1 LLPGGTT
8 LQGRYLIQRVLG
20 RGGMSS
26 VYQAR
31 DLRFPNVTRLVAVKQ
46 LLNQSTDPTIRR
58 AVVENFER
66 EANLL
71 ATLDHPA
78 IPRIFDYFSEEERSF
93 LVMEFISGRDLES
106 ILAESRSLLPV
117 DQVVTWAIEICD
129 VLQFLHTHNPP
140 VIFRDVK
147 PSNVMMDDRGRV
159 RLVDFGIAKLF
170 APDRKGTMIGTEG
183 YAPPEQYRGEA
194 GPLSDIYALGA
205 TLHHLLTNRDPRIEP
220 PFTWADRPLR
230 DLNPLVPPSLEQV
243 VDQALSY
250 NPGDRFPTPAD
261 MSQVLMQVLKEI
273 HGESPEPPAAGR
285 KPSAGIAAEGSAT
298 PSPTWVFD
306 CEDEVRG
313 TPALGEGM
321 VLVGAY
327 DHNLY
332 ALDFETGSFKW
343 KYATEGGLPGRPAL
357 WEDSIFL
364 GSEDHR
370 LHALSINGGRL
381 LWIYPT
387 DKPIRSSPVIAVG
400 HIFVGSD
407 DGALHA
413 VNLATGRRAWRCEVA
428 GPVRS
433 TALVA
438 GDRVYFGCDSGDFHS
453 VTLGGESK
461 WQFRSRRAVVSS
473 AAEANGLVYFGSVD
487 YSLYALDATSGWVV
501 WRYRT
506 GKSIVSSP
514 AVAQDLVVFG
524 SADGRI
530 YALDAKSSKEK
541 WHVETDGQV
550 NASPLIHKGLVYC
563 GSVDGH
569 LYCIELASGKL
580 RWKFATEGAI
590 TGAPAA
596 GENVICFG
604 STDHRVY
611 ALPV

>member
-1 LLPGGTT
+1 
-8 LQGRYLIQRVLG
+8 
-20 RGGMSS
+20 MSS

-31 DLRFPNVTRLVAVKQ
+31 DLRFPNVSRLVAVKQ
-46 LLNQSTDPTIRR
+46 LLNQSTDATTRR

-93 LVMEFISGRDLES
+93 LVMEFISGKDLES
-106 ILAESRSLLPV
+106 ILGESKSLLPIDKV
-117 DQVVTWAIEICD
+117 IEWAIEICD
-129 VLQFLHTHNPP
+129 VLQFLHTHDPP
-140 VIFRDVK
+140 VIFRDIK
-147 PSNVMMDDRGRV
+147 PSNVMIDDHGRV

-230 DLNPLVPPSLEQV
+230 DLNPAAPESLEKV
-243 VDQALSY
+243 VDRALSY
-250 NPGDRFPTPAD
+250 NLSDRFATPAEL
-261 MSQVLMQVLKEI
+261 SHALARVLKEMR
-273 HGESPEPPAAGR
+273 GDVAEPAASGR
-285 KPSAGIAAEGSAT
+285 KPSHPAAGESEEG
-298 PSPTWVFD
+298 PSPLWVFT

-313 TPALGEGM
+313 TPALTERI

-332 ALDFETGSFKW
+332 ALDVETGQFKW

-357 WEDSIFL
+357 QEDAIFL

-370 LHALSINGGRL
+370 LHALSLNGGRL
-381 LWIYPT
+381 LWTYSA
-387 DKPIRSSPVIAVG
+387 DKPIRSSPVVAVG

-413 VNLATGRRAWRCEVA
+413 VNVATGRRAWRYEVA

-433 TALVA
+433 TALVV
-438 GDRVYFGCDSGDFHS
+438 GDRVYFGCDAGDFHS

-473 AAEANGLVYFGSVD
+473 PAEANGLVYFGSVD

-501 WRYRT
+501 WRFRT

-514 AVAQDLVVFG
+514 AVGEDLIVFG

-530 YALDAKSSKEK
+530 YAVDAKSSKEK
-541 WHVETDGQV
+541 WHVDTEGQV

-563 GSVDGH
+563 GSVDGR
-569 LYCIELASGKL
+569 LYCIELVSGKL
-580 RWKFATEGAI
+580 RWKFATGGAI
-590 TGAPAA
+590 TGAPTA

>member
-1 LLPGGTT
+1 
-8 LQGRYLIQRVLG
+8 
-20 RGGMSS
+20 MSS

-46 LLNQSTDPTIRR
+46 LLNQSTDATTRR
-58 AVVENFER
+58 AVIENFER

-93 LVMEFISGRDLES
+93 LVMEFISGKDLES
-106 ILAESRSLLPV
+106 ILVESKSLLPIDKV
-117 DQVVTWAIEICD
+117 IEWAIEICD
-129 VLQFLHTHNPP
+129 VLQFLHTHDPP
-140 VIFRDVK
+140 IIFRDIK
-147 PSNVMMDDRGRV
+147 PSNVMIDDHGRV

-170 APDRKGTMIGTEG
+170 SPDRKGTMIGTEG

-205 TLHHLLTNRDPRIEP
+205 TLHHLLTSRDPRIEP
-220 PFTWADRPLR
+220 PFTWADRPVR
-230 DLNPLVPPSLEQV
+230 DLNPAVPESLEKV
-243 VDQALSY
+243 VDRALSY
-250 NPGDRFPTPAD
+250 NLSDRFATPALV
-261 MSQVLMQVLKEI
+261 SHALAQALKEMR
-273 HGESPEPPAAGR
+273 GEVPEPAASERKPFPPAAGE
-285 KPSAGIAAEGSAT
+285 SGEG
-298 PSPTWVFD
+298 PSPLWVFA

-313 TPALGEGM
+313 TPALTEGT

-332 ALDFETGSFKW
+332 ALDAETGRFKW

-357 WEDSIFL
+357 REDSIFL

-370 LHALSINGGRL
+370 LHALSLNGGRL
-381 LWIYPT
+381 LWTYSA
-387 DKPIRSSPVIAVG
+387 DKPIRSSPVIAVS

-413 VNLATGRRAWRCEVA
+413 VNVATGRRAWRYEVA

-433 TALVA
+433 TALVV

-473 AAEANGLVYFGSVD
+473 PAEANGLVYFGYVD

-501 WRYRT
+501 WRFRT
-506 GKSIVSSP
+506 GKSIISSP
-514 AVAQDLVVFG
+514 AIAEDLIVFG

-530 YALDAKSSKEK
+530 YAVDAKSSKEK
-541 WHVETDGQV
+541 WHVDTEGQV

-563 GSVDGH
+563 GSVDGR
-569 LYCIELASGKL
+569 LYCIELVSGKL
-580 RWKFATEGAI
+580 RWKFATGGAI
-590 TGAPAA
+590 TGAPTA

>member
-1 LLPGGTT
+1 
-8 LQGRYLIQRVLG
+8 
-20 RGGMSS
+20 MSS

-31 DLRFPNVTRLVAVKQ
+31 DLRFPNVSRLVAVKQ
-46 LLNQSTDPTIRR
+46 LLNQSTDATTRR

-93 LVMEFISGRDLES
+93 LVMEFISGKDLES
-106 ILAESRSLLPV
+106 ILGESKSLLPIDKV
-117 DQVVTWAIEICD
+117 IEWAIEICD
-129 VLQFLHTHNPP
+129 VLQFLHTHDPP
-140 VIFRDVK
+140 VIFRDIK
-147 PSNVMMDDRGRV
+147 PSNVMIDDHGRV

-170 APDRKGTMIGTEG
+170 SPDRKGTMIGTEG

-230 DLNPLVPPSLEQV
+230 DLNPAVPESLEKV
-243 VDQALSY
+243 VDRALSY
-250 NPGDRFPTPAD
+250 NLSDRFATPAEL
-261 MSQVLMQVLKEI
+261 SHALAQVLKEMR
-273 HGESPEPPAAGR
+273 GDVAEPAASERKPSHPAAGE
-285 KPSAGIAAEGSAT
+285 SEEG
-298 PSPTWVFD
+298 PSPLWVFT

-313 TPALGEGM
+313 TPALTERM

-332 ALDFETGSFKW
+332 ALDAETGQFKW

-357 WEDSIFL
+357 REDSIFL

-370 LHALSINGGRL
+370 LHALSLNGGRL
-381 LWIYPT
+381 LWTYSA
-387 DKPIRSSPVIAVG
+387 DKPIRSSPVIAVS

-413 VNLATGRRAWRCEVA
+413 VNVATGRRAWRYEVA

-433 TALVA
+433 TALVV
-438 GDRVYFGCDSGDFHS
+438 GDRVYFGCDAGDFHS

-473 AAEANGLVYFGSVD
+473 PAEANGLVYFGSVD

-501 WRYRT
+501 WRFRT

-514 AVAQDLVVFG
+514 AVGEDLIVFG

-530 YALDAKSSKEK
+530 YAVDAKSSKEK
-541 WHVETDGQV
+541 WHVDTEGQV

-563 GSVDGH
+563 GSVDGR
-569 LYCIELASGKL
+569 LYCIELVSGKL
-580 RWKFATEGAI
+580 RWKFATGGAI
-590 TGAPAA
+590 TGAPTA

>member
-1 LLPGGTT
+1 M
-8 LQGRYLIQRVLG
+8 LQDRYLIQRVLG

-46 LLNQSTDPTIRR
+46 LLNQSTDASTRR
-58 AVVENFER
+58 AVVDNFER

-106 ILAESRSLLPV
+106 ILSEGKSLLPV
-117 DQVVTWAIEICD
+117 DKVVSWAIEICD

-147 PSNVMMDDRGRV
+147 PSNVMIDDHGRV

-170 APDRKGTMIGTEG
+170 SPDRKGTMIGTEG

-194 GPLSDIYALGA
+194 GPVSDIYALGA

-230 DLNPLVPPSLEQV
+230 ELNPQVPESLEKV
-243 VDQALSY
+243 VDRALSY
-250 NPGDRFPTPAD
+250 NLSDRYPTPAE
-261 MSQVLMQVLKEI
+261 MSSALARVLKEMR
-273 HGESPEPPAAGR
+273 GEAPEAVAAGR
-285 KPSAGIAAEGSAT
+285 KTSPVSTPESIEG
-298 PSPTWVFD
+298 PSPIWVFS

-313 TPALGEGM
+313 APAQAMGLL
-321 VLVGAY
+321 LVGSY

-332 ALDFETGSFKW
+332 ALDLETGNFKW
-343 KYATEGGLPGRPAL
+343 KYATEGGISGRPAVR
-357 WEDSIFL
+357 EDSIIL

-370 LHALSINGGRL
+370 LHAVSLNGGRL

-400 HIFVGSD
+400 HVFVGSD

-413 VNLATGRRAWRCEVA
+413 VNVVTGRRAWRCEVGA
-428 GPVRS
+428 PVRS
-433 TALVA
+433 TALVL
-438 GDRVYFGCDSGDFHS
+438 GDRVYFGCDSGEFHS

-473 AAEANGLVYFGSVD
+473 PTEANGLVYFGSVD
-487 YSLYALDATSGWVV
+487 YSLYALDAASGWVV
-501 WRYRT
+501 WRFRT
-506 GKSIVSSP
+506 GKPVISSP
-514 AVAQDLVVFG
+514 AVADDLVVFG

-530 YALDAKSSKEK
+530 YALDSKSSKEK
-541 WHVETDGQV
+541 WHVDTEGQV

-563 GSVDGH
+563 GSVDGR
-569 LYCIELASGKL
+569 LYCIEAASGKV
-580 RWKFATEGAI
+580 RWKFATGGAI
-590 TGAPAA
+590 TGAPAGA
-596 GENVICFG
+596 ENVICFG